1 MNLPTGNL
9 DTQSGQIV
17 IDALTEI
24 NEKMKKTILMV
35 THDPKMA
42 SYCSRIILLKDGQI
56 LEELKR
62 EKDQDAFYHR
72 IVDKMQEL

>member
-1 MNLPTGNL
+1 
-9 DTQSGQIV
+9 
-17 IDALTEI
+17 
-24 NEKMKKTILMV
+24 MV

-62 EKDQDAFYHR
+62 EKDRDAFYHR